1 MLDLVKLSH
10 YYLNKL
16 TFDSCMSGEVT
27 SQLHTEEGM
36 NLALPI
42 SGLVLGATVLLL
54 TGLLLKLYLN
64 RREDSLAGE

>member
-1 MLDLVKLSH
+1 
-10 YYLNKL
+10 
-16 TFDSCMSGEVT
+16 MSGEVT